1 MVKPILQKIK
11 FLNLILIFFSFLVSS
26 AQGNEKNLKVEYIY
40 SNDFFSNNELLI
52 ANDKKAIYVRP
63 ALNIKRD
70 EIKSPTEDD
79 GNWKLPIQEI
89 KTSSISIFKSA
100 EEGNIYD
107 YTVNLNNERYIV
119 KDSTFSIKWKI
130 DKSFSKKINEY
141 NCFKAS
147 TTFRGRNYIA
157 YFTPEIP
164 ISFGPFKFD
173 NLPGL
178 ILQLENTDT
187 DIKHSW
193 TAKKIDWVN
202 NNNELPSVEDFDAPT
217 INLYQ
222 IYVMNNR
229 IKEAKSK
236 RFSSRVPAGVKHS
249 KTVIK
254 NLAIEKS
261 FEWN

>member
-1 MVKPILQKIK
+1 MI
-11 FLNLILIFFSFLVSS
+11 FSFLVAN

-40 SNDFFSNNELLI
+40 ANDFFSNIEVLL
-52 ANDKKAIYVRP
+52 ANDKKSIYIRP
-63 ALNIKRD
+63 ALNVKRD
-70 EIKSPTEDD
+70 ESKEPTEDD
-79 GNWKLPIQEI
+79 GNWKLPLQEI
-89 KTSSISIFKSA
+89 KTSSISIFKSK
-100 EEGNIYD
+100 EDSNIYD

-119 KDSTFSIKWKI
+119 KDSTFSIKWII
-130 DKSFSKKINEY
+130 DKSVSKKINEFL
-141 NCFKAS
+141 CFKAS
-147 TTFRGRNYIA
+147 TIFRGRSYIA

-178 ILQLENTDT
+178 VLQVENTDT

-202 NNNELPSVEDFDAPT
+202 KNKELPSIEDLDAPA

-222 IYVMNNR
+222 IYIMNNR
-229 IKEAKSK
+229 IREAKSK

-249 KTVIK
+249 KTEVK
-254 NLAIEKS
+254 NLAIEKT